1 MTIQDAIRR
10 VDDIKPNSF
19 TDETKLKWLSDLEGR
34 LALDVFLLAGV
45 ELRYFQYAY
54 PGGMDAELLVQPPHD
69 DIYTAYLAAKIDEA
83 NGEYELYQNSMAAY
97 NGLYGDFA
105 RWFAR
110 TYEPAQGYR
119 FGRCLNVHVR

>member
-1 MTIQDAIRR
+1 MTIREAIQW

-19 TDETKLKWLSDLEGR
+19 SDETKLKWLSALEGR
-34 LALDVFLLAGV
+34 LALNVFLLAGV
-45 ELRYFQYAY
+45 ELRYFQYGY
-54 PGGMDAELLVQPPHD
+54 PADMDAELLVQPPHD

-83 NGEYELYQNSMAAY
+83 NGEYELYQNSMTTY
-97 NGLYGDFA
+97 NGLFGGFA

-119 FGRCLNVHVR
+119 FGGCLNGYV